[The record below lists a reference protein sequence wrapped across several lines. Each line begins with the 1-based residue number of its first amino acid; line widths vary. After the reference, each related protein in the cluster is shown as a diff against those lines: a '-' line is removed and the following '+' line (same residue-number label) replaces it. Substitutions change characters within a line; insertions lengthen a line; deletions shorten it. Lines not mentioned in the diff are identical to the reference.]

1 MKEITLGQY
10 YPVKSV
16 IHSLD
21 PRTKILATVLII
33 AFTFVSKTYLGL
45 LICALFIALVTI
57 LGKIPFKKVFS
68 SLKAVGF
75 IIVFT
80 FLLNTFFFKEEGA
93 EPFLKWGIIQLY
105 WGGINRAFFMALRL
119 MLLIIGAGLMTFT
132 TSPIELTDGLER
144 LMSPLKKIGF
154 PAHEIAMMM
163 SIALRFIPI
172 LTEETDKIMKAQA
185 ARGAVFDEGS
195 LFKRAKAIV
204 ALLIPLLASAFHR
217 AIELASAME
226 ARCYHGG
233 EGRTRLK
240 VLKMKKCDLWAFIVT
255 LLFLGAIVA
264 DALVFIKLLPF
275 LAG

>member
-1 MKEITLGQY
+1 MREITIGQY
-10 YPVKSV
+10 YPVNSV
-16 IHSLD
+16 VHSLD
-21 PRTKILATVLII
+21 PRTKILLTVIFIVATFL
-33 AFTFVSKTYLGL
+33 SKTFLGL
-45 LICALFIALVTI
+45 LICALFILGVAI
-57 LGKIPFKKVFS
+57 LAKIPFKKLFA
-68 SLKAVGF
+68 SLKAVYF
-75 IIVFT
+75 ILIFT
-80 FLLNTFFFKEEGA
+80 FLLNMFFFKEGEVIFSWKFITLTYG
-93 EPFLKWGIIQLY
+93 GII
-105 WGGINRAFFMALRL
+105 RALFMAIRL
-119 MLLIIGAGLMTFT
+119 MLLIVGAGLMTLT

-172 LTEETDKIMKAQA
+172 LTEETDKIMKAQS

-195 LFKRAKAIV
+195 LFKRAKAII

-240 VLKMKKCDLWAFIVT
+240 VLKMKKADFWAFTVVFV
-255 LLFLGAIVA
+255 LVAIVIL
-264 DALVFIKLLPF
+264 DMILFKNIFPF
-275 LAG
+275 LVG

>member
-1 MKEITLGQY
+1 MREITIGQY
-10 YPVKSV
+10 YPVNSV
-16 IHSLD
+16 VHSLD
-21 PRTKILATVLII
+21 PRTKILLTVIFIVATFL
-33 AFTFVSKTYLGL
+33 SKTFLGL
-45 LICALFIALVTI
+45 LICALFILGVAI
-57 LGKIPFKKVFS
+57 LAKIPFKKLFA
-68 SLKAVGF
+68 SLKAVYF
-75 IIVFT
+75 ILIFT
-80 FLLNTFFFKEEGA
+80 FLLNMFFFKEGEVIFSWKFITLTYG
-93 EPFLKWGIIQLY
+93 GII
-105 WGGINRAFFMALRL
+105 RALFMAIRL
-119 MLLIIGAGLMTFT
+119 MLLIVGAGLMTLT

-172 LTEETDKIMKAQA
+172 LTEETDKIMKAQS

-195 LFKRAKAIV
+195 LFKRAKAII

-240 VLKMKKCDLWAFIVT
+240 VLKMKKADLWAFTVVFV
-255 LLFLGAIVA
+255 LVAIVIL
-264 DALVFIKLLPF
+264 DMILFKNIFPF
-275 LAG
+275 LVG

>member
-10 YPVKSV
+10 YPVKSI

-21 PRTKILATVLII
+21 PRTKILATVFVII
-33 AFTFVSKTYLGL
+33 LTFISKTYAGL
-45 LICALFIALVTI
+45 CICALFILLVNF
-57 LGKIPFKKVFS
+57 LGKIPFKKMLS
-68 SLKAVGF
+68 SLKAVSF

-80 FLLNTFFFKEEGA
+80 FLLNMFFFKEGKEI
-93 EPFLKWGIIQLY
+93 FTFGIISLT
-105 WGGINRAFFMALRL
+105 WGGINRALFMAIRL
-119 MLLIIGAGLMTFT
+119 MLLIMGASIMTFT

-172 LTEETDKIMKAQA
+172 LTEETDKIMKAQS
-185 ARGAVFDEGS
+185 ARGAVFDEGN

-240 VLKMKKCDLWAFIVT
+240 VLKMGKRDFWAFFAVFIL
-255 LLFLGAIVA
+255 LLFI
-264 DALVFIKLLPF
+264 LVDIFVLKNTF

>member
-1 MKEITLGQY
+1 MREITIGQY
-10 YPVKSV
+10 YPVESI

-21 PRTKILATVLII
+21 PRTKILSTILLIVFTFITGTYVGLGICASMILLITVLGKIPFRKVLKSLKAVSFII
-33 AFTFVSKTYLGL
+33 AFTF
-45 LICALFIALVTI
+45 
-57 LGKIPFKKVFS
+57 
-68 SLKAVGF
+68 
-75 IIVFT
+75 
-80 FLLNTFFFKEEGA
+80 LLNMFFFKEGEVI
-93 EPFLKWGIIQLY
+93 FQWGIISLTY
-105 WGGINRAFFMALRL
+105 GGINRALFMAIRL
-119 MLLIIGAGLMTFT
+119 MLLIVGASLMTFT

-172 LTEETDKIMKAQA
+172 LTEETDKIMKAQS
-185 ARGAVFDEGS
+185 ARGAVFDEGN

-240 VLKMKKCDLWAFIVT
+240 VLKMKKRDFWAFMIMLAFFLVI
-255 LLFLGAIVA
+255 LLDAIWLE
-264 DALVFIKLLPF
+264 DLLPF

>member
-1 MKEITLGQY
+1 MREITIGQY
-10 YPVKSV
+10 YPVKSI

-21 PRTKILATVLII
+21 PRTKILLTLFFIV
-33 AFTFVSKTYLGL
+33 FTFISKTFAGL
-45 LICALFIALVTI
+45 LMCALFICAVAI
-57 LGKIPFKKVFS
+57 IGKIPFKKLLS
-68 SLKAVGF
+68 SLKAVYF
-75 IIVFT
+75 ILIFT
-80 FLLNTFFFKEEGA
+80 FLLNMFFFREGTVI
-93 EPFLKWGIIQLY
+93 FSWKFITLTYGGII
-105 WGGINRAFFMALRL
+105 RALFMAIRL
-119 MLLIIGAGLMTFT
+119 MLLIVGAGLMTLT

-144 LMSPLKKIGF
+144 LMSPFKKIGF

-172 LTEETDKIMKAQA
+172 LTEETDKIMKAQS

-195 LFKRAKAIV
+195 LFKRAKAII

-240 VLKMKKCDLWAFIVT
+240 VLKMKKADFWAFLV
-255 LLFLGAIVA
+255 GALIC
-264 DALVFIKLLPF
+264 ALVLLDVFLLKDIFPF
-275 LAG
+275 LVG

>member
-1 MKEITLGQY
+1 
-10 YPVKSV
+10 
-16 IHSLD
+16 
-21 PRTKILATVLII
+21 
-33 AFTFVSKTYLGL
+33 
-45 LICALFIALVTI
+45 
-57 LGKIPFKKVFS
+57 
-68 SLKAVGF
+68 
-75 IIVFT
+75 
-80 FLLNTFFFKEEGA
+80 
-93 EPFLKWGIIQLY
+93 
-105 WGGINRAFFMALRL
+105 MAIRL
-119 MLLIIGAGLMTFT
+119 MLLILGASLMTFT

-172 LTEETDKIMKAQA
+172 LTEETDKIMKAQS

-217 AIELASAME
+217 ALELASAME

-240 VLKMKKCDLWAFIVT
+240 ELHYHAYDWVSFAL
-255 LLFLGAIVA
+255 IVA
-264 DALVFIKLLPF
+264 FCVGIGFMNHLGFGYVKR
-275 LAG
+275 

>member
-10 YPVKSV
+10 YPVKSI

-21 PRTKILATVLII
+21 PRTKILNTIFIIVLTFISKTYVGLSICASLALII
-33 AFTFVSKTYLGL
+33 AF
-45 LICALFIALVTI
+45 
-57 LGKIPFKKVFS
+57 LGKIPFKKILS
-68 SLKAVGF
+68 SLKAVSF
-75 IIVFT
+75 IIAFT
-80 FLLNTFFFKEEGA
+80 FLLNIFFFKEGKVI
-93 EPFLKWGIIQLY
+93 FQWGIISLTY
-105 WGGINRAFFMALRL
+105 GGINRALFMAIRL
-119 MLLIIGAGLMTFT
+119 MLLILGASLMTFT

-172 LTEETDKIMKAQA
+172 LTEETDKIMKAQS

-217 AIELASAME
+217 ALELASAME

-240 VLKMKKCDLWAFIVT
+240 VLKMKKCDLWAFIVVI
-255 LLFLGAIVA
+255 LFF
-264 DALVFIKLLPF
+264 LVILIDVLWLKNLLPF

>member
-1 MKEITLGQY
+1 MREITIGQY
-10 YPVKSV
+10 YPVKSIV
-16 IHSLD
+16 HSLD
-21 PRTKILATVLII
+21 PRTKILATIFIIVFAFICSTYVGLGICASIILLVTFLGKIPLKKVLKSLKAVSFII
-33 AFTFVSKTYLGL
+33 AFTF
-45 LICALFIALVTI
+45 I
-57 LGKIPFKKVFS
+57 LNV
-68 SLKAVGF
+68 
-75 IIVFT
+75 
-80 FLLNTFFFKEEGA
+80 FFFQEG
-93 EPFLKWGIIQLY
+93 ESIFKWGIINLTY
-105 WGGINRAFFMALRL
+105 GGLNRALFMAIRL
-119 MLLIIGAGLMTFT
+119 MLLIMGASLMTFT

-172 LTEETDKIMKAQA
+172 LTEETDKIMKAQS

-233 EGRTRLK
+233 DGRTRLK
-240 VLKMKKCDLWAFIVT
+240 VLKMKKCDFWAFMVV
-255 LLFLGAIVA
+255 LGFF
-264 DALVFIKLLPF
+264 ALIIIDTIFIKELLPF
-275 LAG
+275 LVG

>member
-1 MKEITLGQY
+1 MREITIGQY
-10 YPVKSV
+10 YPVNSV
-16 IHSLD
+16 VHSLD
-21 PRTKILATVLII
+21 PRTKILLTVIFIVATFL
-33 AFTFVSKTYLGL
+33 SKTFLGL
-45 LICALFIALVTI
+45 LICALFILGVAI
-57 LGKIPFKKVFS
+57 LAKIPFKKLFA
-68 SLKAVGF
+68 SLKAVYF
-75 IIVFT
+75 ILIFT
-80 FLLNTFFFKEEGA
+80 FLLNMFFFKEGEVIFSWKFITLTYG
-93 EPFLKWGIIQLY
+93 GII
-105 WGGINRAFFMALRL
+105 RALFMAIRL
-119 MLLIIGAGLMTFT
+119 MLLIVGAGLMTLT

-172 LTEETDKIMKAQA
+172 LTEETDKIMKAQS

-195 LFKRAKAIV
+195 LFKRAKAII

-240 VLKMKKCDLWAFIVT
+240 VLKMKKADFWAFTVVF
-255 LLFLGAIVA
+255 LLVAIVIL
-264 DALVFIKLLPF
+264 DMILFKNIFPF
-275 LAG
+275 LVG

>member
-1 MKEITLGQY
+1 MREITIGQY
-10 YPVKSV
+10 YPVKSIV
-16 IHSLD
+16 HSLD
-21 PRTKILATVLII
+21 PRTKILATIFIIVFAFICSTYVGLGICASIILLVTFLGKIPLKKVLKSLKAVSFII
-33 AFTFVSKTYLGL
+33 AFTF
-45 LICALFIALVTI
+45 I
-57 LGKIPFKKVFS
+57 LNV
-68 SLKAVGF
+68 
-75 IIVFT
+75 
-80 FLLNTFFFKEEGA
+80 FFFQEG
-93 EPFLKWGIIQLY
+93 ESIFKWGIINLTY
-105 WGGINRAFFMALRL
+105 GGLNRALFMAIRL
-119 MLLIIGAGLMTFT
+119 MLLIMGASLMTFT

-172 LTEETDKIMKAQA
+172 LTEETDKIMKAQS

-233 EGRTRLK
+233 DGRTRLK
-240 VLKMKKCDLWAFIVT
+240 VLKMKKCDFWAFMVV
-255 LLFLGAIVA
+255 LGFF
-264 DALVFIKLLPF
+264 ALILVDTIFIKELLPF
-275 LAG
+275 LVG